1 LPWIALGWIAGAL
14 ADAPDEDIA
23 VVDQPTFLSGVAV
36 STAGEMGHCPMKA
49 LGGATG
55 KLSIDRG
62 SDVR

>member
-1 LPWIALGWIAGAL
+1 M
-14 ADAPDEDIA
+14 APDQDIA

-49 LGGATG
+49 LGDANG

-62 SDVR
+62 SDVC